1 MKYGTCECGGKIT
14 EKRIRYVRRF
24 KGELFE
30 FENVP
35 VGVCMECGER
45 VFKGIVLEKLE
56 KLIEKREYFKKEIIV
71 PVVAYA

>member
-24 KGELFE
+24 RGELFE

-35 VGVCMECGER
+35 VGVCTECGER